1 MAIVATGYNGDE
13 KTGEAKLYLCNGP
26 KEIVTD
32 WTKFDLS
39 GLGKV
44 TRVTFNV
51 TGSSDNGYGFS
62 QPAYFAYDDVAVLFE
77 KDATA
82 INNISQSTPAAN
94 QTYYD
99 LQGRRLTA
107 PTAPGIYIQSGKK
120 VFIK

>member
-62 QPAYFAYDDVAVLFE
+62 QPAYFAYDDVAVRFE

-82 INNISQSTPAAN
+82 IRSIRQSTPAAN
-94 QTYYD
+94 LAYYD
-99 LQGRRLTA
+99 LQGRRIST
-107 PTAPGIYIQSGKK
+107 PQKGMYIHNGK
-120 VFIK
+120 VYIKK